1 VLVDLAALLVLA
13 VATLHGA
20 AGGALRQL
28 VQLAAAVVGWLAAR
42 HLVGPV
48 AVGLD
53 RWLPRL
59 LARPAA
65 SALLFLGA
73 FALVSLLG
81 GLLLRATRL
90 AAAVRGPTDRGVGAL
105 LGGVKGALAIWV
117 LLSAAALAGQA
128 LPGRFGG
135 ELSSSELAGLARGHN
150 LLARID
156 PARAR
161 MVERVLKAARQAE
174 RDGARTGE
182 GVAARALLSDPR
194 LRELADKGGE
204 LDPAEAARLLE
215 DPRVRE
221 LVERLGEEVGK
232 GE

>member
-1 VLVDLAALLVLA
+1 VLVDLVALVVLA
-13 VATLHGA
+13 LATLHGA

-28 VQLAAAVVGWLAAR
+28 LQLGAAVVGWLAAR
-42 HLVGPV
+42 HLVAPV

-53 RWLPRL
+53 RWLPHL

-65 SALLFLGA
+65 SALLFLGS

-90 AAAVRGPTDRGVGAL
+90 AAAVRSPTDRGVGAL
-105 LGGVKGALAIWV
+105 LGGAKGALAVWV
-117 LLSAAALAGQA
+117 FLSAGALAGQA
-128 LPGRFGG
+128 LPGRLGA

-150 LLARID
+150 LLSRID
-156 PARAR
+156 PDRTR
-161 MVERVLKAARQAE
+161 VIERVLKAARQAE
-174 RDGARTGE
+174 HDGARTGE
-182 GVAARALLSDPR
+182 GVAARALLADPR

-221 LVERLGEEVGK
+221 LVEKLRQEVGK